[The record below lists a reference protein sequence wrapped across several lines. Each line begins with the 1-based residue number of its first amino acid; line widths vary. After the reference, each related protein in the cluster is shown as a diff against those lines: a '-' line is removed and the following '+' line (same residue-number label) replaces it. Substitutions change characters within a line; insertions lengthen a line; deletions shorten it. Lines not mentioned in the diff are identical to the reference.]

1 MLNNHAL
8 DVLVCPVCKG
18 KLQYNREDQ
27 ELICR
32 FDKLAYPISQGIPM
46 MIEASARKLESN

>member
-1 MLNNHAL
+1 MLNNNAL

-18 KLQYNREDQ
+18 KLQYDKEHQ

-32 FDKLAYPISQGIPM
+32 FDKLAYPISRGIPM
-46 MIEASARKLESN
+46 MVEETARKLES

>member
-1 MLNNHAL
+1 MLTNHAL

-18 KLQYNREDQ
+18 KLQYDKDHQ

-32 FDKLAYPISQGIPM
+32 FDKLAYPISRGIPM
-46 MIEASARKLESN
+46 MLEESARKLES